1 MNYRQPSVVET
12 LIWLAAALV
21 AAFVAIGV
29 TLLMATVGAVMLVAK
44 MASEAVR
51 SLFENLFGGRAI
63 HSQRSREQGVRPTIV
78 EGQVL
83 RRNG

>member
-12 LIWLAAALV
+12 MIWLIAAAI

-29 TLLMATVGAVMLVAK
+29 TLLMATVGVVMLLAR
-44 MASEAVR
+44 MASEAAR
-51 SLFENLFGGRAI
+51 SFFQGIFGRSTI
-63 HSQRSREQGVRPTIV
+63 HKQHSKEQGVRPTII

-83 RRNG
+83 SRS